1 MITGYSGGGGYGNNM
16 GGYGGNNGGPGVGG
30 TGVNSGGGGAGSG
43 VQIDD
48 IPITNFVLRY
58 DFTYWSKPQNQYID

>member
-1 MITGYSGGGGYGNNM
+1 M

-30 TGVNSGGGGAGSG
+30 TGVNRGAGGAGSG